1 VVHAIFNRCVTLA
14 DSCYMIFHH
23 CIVIIQLL
31 VIERPSNAEINQH
44 VDVTQLFARNET
56 SLLHIFHDQ
65 SKYEKALGAFVVSTN
80 TSEVLNQSQFF
91 QITNNNVYGLM
102 VLIHFATT
110 MVRHSSGSFYTM

>member
-1 VVHAIFNRCVTLA
+1 
-14 DSCYMIFHH
+14 MIFHH
-23 CIVIIQLL
+23 CIVSIQLL

-65 SKYEKALGAFVVSTN
+65 SKYEQALGAFVVPTN

-91 QITNNNVYGLM
+91 SNYKQ
-102 VLIHFATT
+102 
-110 MVRHSSGSFYTM
+110 